1 MQEAY
6 VRSNINSSDFFKQQL
21 LMIDNERNEDS
32 GLRPTMKTQVIR
44 KRQIDIKLPN
54 STRNQPIFTE
64 EIVPWTRN
72 KQSNRKL

>member
-1 MQEAY
+1 
-6 VRSNINSSDFFKQQL
+6 
-21 LMIDNERNEDS
+21 MIDNERNEDS
-32 GLRPTMKTQVIR
+32 GLRPTMKTHVIR